1 MNKKIILLVAVLLIV
16 AVVFVACKGK
26 DDVEGTPETTIT
38 DVKESGTEND
48 NKDEFVI
55 GTGEDVVFDDEIVYS
70 EDDLFIGDSENPKV
84 EDSISWDELS

>member
-26 DDVEGTPETTIT
+26 GDVEGTPETTIT
-38 DVKESGTEND
+38 DVKESETEND

-70 EDDLFIGDSENPKV
+70 EDDLFIGDSENPKG